1 MKSYRKTTNQY
12 SDRVKA
18 QKTHVRRGSFVLI
31 PMLCLILALA
41 VVGQILQQSQVE
53 AKQLKQQQYLLQAS
67 SLGDA
72 AVQRAVRRMI
82 QNTDYDG
89 ETWKVEIESMGKV
102 NPGEVVIKVEKNRQM
117 EDSHIITTEA
127 SYPADD
133 IYRVRV
139 IREWPFTVKSQNSEK

>member
-1 MKSYRKTTNQY
+1 M
-12 SDRVKA
+12 
-18 QKTHVRRGSFVLI
+18 RRGSFVLI

-72 AVQRAVRRMI
+72 AAQRAVRRMI
-82 QNTDYDG
+82 QDTDYDG
-89 ETWKVEIESMGKV
+89 ETWKVEVESMGKV
-102 NPGEVVIKVEKNRQM
+102 NPGEVVIEVEKNRQM
-117 EDSHIITTEA
+117 EDSYIITTKA

-139 IREWPFTVKSQNSEK
+139 IREWPITVKSQNSE

>member
-12 SDRVKA
+12 SNRVKA

-72 AVQRAVRRMI
+72 AAQRAVRRMI
-82 QNTDYDG
+82 QDTDYDG

-102 NPGEVVIKVEKNRQM
+102 NPGEVVIEVEKNRQM
-117 EDSHIITTEA
+117 EDSHIITTKA

-139 IREWPFTVKSQNSEK
+139 IREWPITVKSQNSE